1 MSRSQ
6 CAVSVQ
12 RRLVF
17 EIAQVGKQSLRDL
30 DPVAVQCLAC
40 GGAEMIE
47 AVAQLQKV
55 EMFSSHILRTTP
67 ELDIAKVRSR
77 QRLYR
82 NAFKHMTTRG
92 GVRDDTTTLAAFD
105 DSAND
110 AALFI
115 GWWDYQMVTKKLPLS
130 VQVFQVWWYALN
142 EEKLTPGAD
151 TSTMRKVF
159 PDVTKVSRAEQNRR
173 LRRAAEKY
181 RHDKILL
188 SDPQTEG
195 EPLCFPA
202 SVFKSHN

>member
-1 MSRSQ
+1 MANQLTKLDVARHQ
-6 CAVSVQ
+6 LGTAMD
-12 RRLVF
+12 LF
-17 EIAQVGKQSLRDL
+17 IRDR

-55 EMFSSHILRTTP
+55 EMFSTHILRTMP

-77 QRLYR
+77 QRLYW

-92 GVRDDTTTLAAFD
+92 GEVRDDTTTLAAFD

-115 GWWDYQMVTKKLPLS
+115 GWWDYQMVTKKLPLP

-142 EEKLTPGAD
+142 EDKLTPGAD
-151 TSTMRKVF
+151 TATMRKVF
-159 PDVTKVSRAEQNRR
+159 PDIAKVGRAERKRR
-173 LRRAAEKY
+173 LRRAVEKY
-181 RHDKILL
+181 RHDKIVL
-188 SDPQTEG
+188 SDPQTEDQ
-195 EPLCFPA
+195 PLCFPA
-202 SVFKSHN
+202 GVFKSHS